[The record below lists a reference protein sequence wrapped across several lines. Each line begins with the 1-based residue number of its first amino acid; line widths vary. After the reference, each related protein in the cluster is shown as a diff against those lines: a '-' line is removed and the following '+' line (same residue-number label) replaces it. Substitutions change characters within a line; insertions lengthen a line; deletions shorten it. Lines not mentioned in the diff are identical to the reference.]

1 MDSLL
6 QDVRFAIRVLRKSP
20 AFTLVAVLTLA
31 LGIGANAAIFSLVRA
46 ILLQPLPYRDAD
58 RLVMIWNEYGGK
70 PASNSPPD
78 YLDRKKESRTLDE
91 IAAFR
96 AVSLNLS
103 GTGTPQRVPAA
114 RVTASFFST
123 LGVPPELGRVFSASE
138 DVPGNNYVVVLSHG
152 CWQRRF
158 GGDASLVGRSVRLN
172 GQPHTVIGVMPPD
185 FNALLPDQ
193 EAWVPIAFTPKQMS
207 DDNRGNEYL
216 DVIARYKPQV
226 DPAQVEAEMD
236 AIAATVPERFQDRRD
251 FLLSASWGAQ
261 VVPLREQFVGDARP
275 ALLVLTFA
283 VGLVLL
289 IACANVGNLL
299 LVRATK
305 REREVAL
312 RAALGAGRAR
322 IVRQLLVES
331 VLLSAMGGVAGL
343 LLAQGGVWLARKL
356 GPATVPLLERVD
368 VDASVLLF
376 LLGVSVASG
385 ILFGLLPVLRL
396 SRGDLHA
403 SLKEGKGNVGGS
415 GRQRLG
421 GTLVVAEFAISL
433 ILLTGTGLLLRS
445 LGRLV
450 QVDPGFESE
459 NRLTIALSLPAASYP
474 DGARREAFF
483 RTLLTRVEALPGV
496 VSAGAVQSLP
506 LAGTEDTSTLALEG
520 RPTPAGQAEP
530 SAEYRMV
537 TPGYRRAM
545 GIPLVKGRDFDGRD
559 SADSARVMMVNELA
573 ARRFWPNEDPIGKRI
588 SFGDTR
594 WYEVVGVT
602 GSVRHKGLDV
612 AGREQVYLPHAQDP
626 QPNMY
631 LVVHT
636 NLPPEPMSRAI
647 RQAVSELDGDLPIY
661 DVRTMAQRL
670 DRSLALRRSGVVVLV
685 AFACAAMLLAA
696 LGLHG
701 VMAYSIAQRTREIG
715 IRMALGAQ
723 RREVLGMVV
732 GQGMKLALAGA
743 AVGTLGALFVMRL
756 LEGLLYGVKPNDAPT
771 LVAGAFLL
779 STVALFT
786 CYLPARRAT
795 GVDPVVALRHE

>member
-1 MDSLL
+1 MDSLV

-20 AFTLVAVLTLA
+20 AFTVVAVLTLA

-138 DVPGNNYVVVLSHG
+138 DVPGNNSVVVLSHG

-158 GGDASLVGRSVRLN
+158 GGDSSLVGRSVRLN
-172 GQPHTVIGVMPPD
+172 GQPHTVVGVMPPD

-193 EAWVPIAFTPKQMS
+193 EAWVPIAFTPQQMS

-236 AIAATVPERFQDRRD
+236 AIAATVPERIQDRRD

-275 ALLVLTFA
+275 ALLVLTCA

-299 LVRATK
+299 LARATK

-312 RAALGAGRAR
+312 RAALGAGRGR

-331 VLLSAMGGVAGL
+331 VLLSAMGGAAGL
-343 LLAQGGVWLARKL
+343 LLAHGGAWLARKL

-396 SRGDLHA
+396 ARGDLHA

-459 NRLTIALSLPAASYP
+459 NRLTVALSLPAASYR

-483 RTLLTRVEALPGV
+483 RTLLARLESLPGV

-506 LAGTEDTSTLALEG
+506 LAGTEDTSTVALEG

-559 SADSARVMMVNELA
+559 SADGARVMMVNELA
-573 ARRFWPNEDPIGKRI
+573 ARRFWPNEEPIGKRI

-612 AGREQVYLPHAQDP
+612 AGREQVYIPHAQDP
-626 QPNMY
+626 VPNMY
-631 LVVHT
+631 LVLHSSVS
-636 NLPPEPMSRAI
+636 PEPMSRAI

-661 DVRTMAQRL
+661 DVKTMADRL
-670 DRSLALRRSGVVVLV
+670 DRSLALRRSGVAVLV
-685 AFACAAMLLAA
+685 AFASAALLLAA
-696 LGLHG
+696 VGLHG

-756 LEGLLYGVKPNDAPT
+756 LEGLLYGVKPDDAPT

-779 STVALFT
+779 GTVALFA